1 MESGGGHELAVR
13 SLSGHVGGH
22 VSATLEM
29 RSARVKPARDTCPE
43 PPCLVS
49 RLILARWD
57 RLYSRLLEFWVDWD
71 RGLGLYLSPPWAG
84 LVRAD
89 PTGP

>member
-1 MESGGGHELAVR
+1 M
-13 SLSGHVGGH
+13 
-22 VSATLEM
+22 EM
-29 RSARVKPARDTCPE
+29 RSARVKPAREDTCPE
-43 PPCLVS
+43 DEPPCLLS

-71 RGLGLYLSPPWAG
+71 RGLGLERSVCDRDPGLYLSPPWAG